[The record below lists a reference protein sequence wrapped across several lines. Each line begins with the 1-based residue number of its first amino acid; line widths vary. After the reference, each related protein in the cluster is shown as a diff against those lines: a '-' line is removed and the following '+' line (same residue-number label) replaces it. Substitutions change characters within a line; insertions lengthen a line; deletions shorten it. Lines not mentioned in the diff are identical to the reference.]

1 MSHGISCLHPAVS
14 NVRYLISGEQGS
26 SVRLQLHAKPHGRYS
41 GGMYEVTLRRG
52 AYSREYSSVA
62 IL

>member
-1 MSHGISCLHPAVS
+1 M
-14 NVRYLISGEQGS
+14 ISGEQGS
-26 SVRLQLHAKPHGRYS
+26 YVRLQLLAKPHGKYS

-52 AYSREYSSVA
+52 AYSREYSSVT